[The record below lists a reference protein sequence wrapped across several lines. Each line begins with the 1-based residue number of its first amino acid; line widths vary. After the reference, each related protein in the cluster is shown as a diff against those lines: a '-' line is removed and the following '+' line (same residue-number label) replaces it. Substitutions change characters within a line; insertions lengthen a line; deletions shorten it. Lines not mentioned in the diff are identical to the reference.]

1 MHLPKFL
8 VLPAL
13 LLIACRGKGGDD
25 SAAVSFDCPEGQPC
39 ISIVTPASGS
49 TIPTCLTM
57 TVAVENFTV
66 VNPVEHPDEVD
77 GEGHWNIV
85 INAEP
90 KNFPCEALDC
100 SITLDGYDDGELTIE
115 ADLVSNTGVAITDD
129 EDVAILDSST
139 YTLAADGVLC
149 P

>member
-1 MHLPKFL
+1 MHLPTFF
-8 VLPAL
+8 VLPSL
-13 LLIACRGKGGDD
+13 LLIACAGKGGDD
-25 SAAVSFDCPEGQPC
+25 SPVTFDCPAGQPC

-49 TIPTCLTM
+49 TIPTCLSM

-66 VNPVEHPDEVD
+66 VSPVEHQEEVD

-85 INAEP
+85 INSEP

-100 SITLDGYDDGELTIE
+100 SITLDGYADGELTVE
-115 ADLVSNTGVAITDD
+115 ADLVGNTGVAITDD
-129 EDVAILDSST
+129 DDAAILDSAT